1 VYSLSLIL
9 IPLSRI
15 LLSRPFRFIV
25 GTDSIPT
32 TVHEAA
38 IAQQSPALTALV
50 QGEISESRVGEARWG
65 DVDKGTFLRFIQ
77 FVYTGDYSVPQSIVD
92 GSDHYSYLLSQT
104 DIEQE
109 DTPREAI
116 PSAVVD
122 DWVNWGVSSKKD
134 KKRKG
139 TLVPKPTLA
148 LDPFSSLSYSPPK
161 TQFNITNA
169 CACTISD
176 DSGVLLAHASL
187 YVLGKIGS

>member
-1 VYSLSLIL
+1 M
-9 IPLSRI
+9 
-15 LLSRPFRFIV
+15 
-25 GTDSIPT
+25 
-32 TVHEAA
+32 
-38 IAQQSPALTALV
+38 

-122 DWVNWGVSSKKD
+122 D
-134 KKRKG
+134 
-139 TLVPKPTLA
+139 
-148 LDPFSSLSYSPPK
+148 
-161 TQFNITNA
+161 
-169 CACTISD
+169 
-176 DSGVLLAHASL
+176 
-187 YVLGKIGS
+187 